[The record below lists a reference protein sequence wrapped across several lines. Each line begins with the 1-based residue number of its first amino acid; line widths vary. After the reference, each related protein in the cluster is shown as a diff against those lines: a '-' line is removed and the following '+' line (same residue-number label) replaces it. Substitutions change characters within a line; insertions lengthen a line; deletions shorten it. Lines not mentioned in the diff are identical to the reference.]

1 MVSVRG
7 FTPGPREG
15 IPGFAWLS
23 SKNNPQKKFALTR
36 EKQKKTPPKSTKTQK
51 KNTQKTPKKTF
62 RAHARTK
69 KPLPKSFRAY
79 ARKNNHLPGV
89 AQISQKRRNFF
100 SGCGEEAPF
109 GMELR
114 RKQGP
119 TGGGVKPRGRGC
131 LTSDETTQGHLGGSG
146 LALYHGS
153 AQYAHAPLL
162 VRDFAFAPFVPEA
175 TYEAQGHRCAH
186 LNTPR
191 EARRHN
197 LPTCFLLNEAIF
209 LRRALLAVVVVV
221 SGRRLLVRGQFG
233 RAPRGVSVGEDANAR
248 HVLPRAAATALAR
261 DRRELG
267 DALDD
272 LLDAA
277 VLLVHNA
284 RRRELGPDGQRT
296 RAQLA
301 QRRDPPPRE
310 RVAALV
316 AMSKGTMITT
326 TVAMG

>member
-1 MVSVRG
+1 MGGFLLCNTTTTTSAVRDWL
-7 FTPGPREG
+7 FITAARSTRTRHYSCAISPLLLSYPTP
-15 IPGFAWLS
+15 
-23 SKNNPQKKFALTR
+23 
-36 EKQKKTPPKSTKTQK
+36 
-51 KNTQKTPKKTF
+51 
-62 RAHARTK
+62 RTK
-69 KPLPKSFRAY
+69 PKDTD
-79 ARKNNHLPGV
+79 V
-89 AQISQKRRNFF
+89 
-100 SGCGEEAPF
+100 
-109 GMELR
+109 LR
-114 RKQGP
+114 
-119 TGGGVKPRGRGC
+119 
-131 LTSDETTQGHLGGSG
+131 
-146 LALYHGS
+146 
-153 AQYAHAPLL
+153 
-162 VRDFAFAPFVPEA
+162 
-175 TYEAQGHRCAH
+175 

-284 RRRELGPDGQRT
+284 RRRELGPDGQRA

-310 RVAALV
+310 RVAALM
-316 AMSKGTMITT
+316 AMTKGTMITT